1 MATADLNRFQFS
13 CRSETRAPISCVT
26 GFSGMPPEGREAR
39 PCSSRKDKEFEFPAL
54 PLRGT
59 SLAGREGPAE
69 AGMRVVL
76 SKPFS
81 KNWDSKNDAQKT
93 VMILVEEEETFGQV
107 WVPV

>member
-1 MATADLNRFQFS
+1 
-13 CRSETRAPISCVT
+13 
-26 GFSGMPPEGREAR
+26 MPPEGREAR

-93 VMILVEEEETFGQV
+93 VMILVEEEEIFGQV